1 MLLLKAST
9 LNHQVTPFCA
19 GPHPV
24 WGCNCSSIIMFKTR
38 SLGAT
43 FVNWKRDKDRARTL
57 ATDNGRKEAK
67 KRVEIIWLQLN
78 NKRICLATTAR
89 FLANTTWLRGRWQV
103 AWGMRHAVCGGTVGN
118 VCRRITKRTP
128 CFNSPLSNRL
138 TALSIVQLPVPL
150 QIKSRR
156 L

>member
-1 MLLLKAST
+1 M
-9 LNHQVTPFCA
+9 
-19 GPHPV
+19 
-24 WGCNCSSIIMFKTR
+24 
-38 SLGAT
+38 
-43 FVNWKRDKDRARTL
+43 RDKDRNERPL
-57 ATDNGRKEAK
+57 AAANGNEQREREYNGRK

-78 NKRICLATTAR
+78 NKRICLATPAR
-89 FLANTTWLRGRWQV
+89 ILANTATRCLLVAGGKWHGEG
-103 AWGMRHAVCGGTVGN
+103 AWGKGAR

-138 TALSIVQLPVPL
+138 TALSIVQLPL